1 MDVSRR
7 YVGERRHG
15 FCGELVLKI
24 TFYKFYQVEV
34 HQAAVEGTLGLDV
47 TELTLLFLG
56 TEKEVEAVAL
66 VEGKVALL
74 VVGIDEEE
82 ATAGFVEWVNKPCL
96 DETEHVAAEVL
107 ALEIDIDAKTANYY
121 GWIAA
126 ILLFTRDV
134 LLDLLLAR
142 AGNFL
147 DAVIGKGEC
156 RHDGRGV
163 GIEGETVILAKQ
175 LVALQECVVGEEFIQ
190 VFITATEGMTGV
202 SFLTVVKTETAL
214 FL

>member
-1 MDVSRR
+1 M
-7 YVGERRHG
+7 
-15 FCGELVLKI
+15 LKI

-34 HQAAVEGTLGLDV
+34 HQAAVEGSLGLDV

-66 VEGKVALL
+66 VESKVALL
-74 VVGIDEEE
+74 VVRIDEEE
-82 ATAGFVEWVNKPCL
+82 ATAGLVEWVNKPCF

-107 ALEIDIDAKTANYY
+107 ALEIDIDAKTANHY

-126 ILLFTRDV
+126 ILLFARDI

-142 AGNFL
+142 AGNLL
-147 DAVIGKGEC
+147 DAVVGKREC
-156 RHDGRGV
+156 RHDGRWV
-163 GIEGETVILAKQ
+163 GIEGKTVILAKQ
-175 LVALQECVVGEEFIQ
+175 LVALQECVVSEEFIQ

-202 SFLTVVKTETAL
+202 SFLTVVETETAL
-214 FL
+214 VL